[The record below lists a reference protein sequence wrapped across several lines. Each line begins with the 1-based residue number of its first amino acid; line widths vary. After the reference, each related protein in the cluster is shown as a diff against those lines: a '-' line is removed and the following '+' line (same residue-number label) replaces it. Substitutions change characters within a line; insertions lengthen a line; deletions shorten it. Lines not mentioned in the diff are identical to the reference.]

1 MFPFIAIPS
10 YNRSDTIGSKTLKFL
25 HLSGYPASRIHI
37 FVADDDEYKKY
48 RDALDE
54 DLYGEIIMGVKGL
67 KDQRNF
73 ISSFY
78 KEDEIIIQMD
88 DDVKGIRSN
97 IPFLN
102 LVELGLAS
110 LEYRSAGLWGVM
122 PNDDARRFK
131 DATTKHLTHI
141 LGSFFIIRNHKD
153 IQMTYTEKE
162 DMERSILYFRRYG
175 QVLRYQNAGVC
186 TTYAKG
192 QGGLQTPGRDER
204 IKSEIL
210 RFQTEYPEYIN
221 VVDKK
226 GIQDIILNWRA
237 DSEQATQSKN
247 KKNDDGLSH
256 PPSAK

>member
-37 FVADDDEYKKY
+37 FVADYDEFEKY
-48 RDALDE
+48 RAALDE
-54 DLYGEIIMGVKGL
+54 DLYGEIITGVKGL

-73 ISSFY
+73 ITSFY
-78 KEDEIIIQMD
+78 NEDEIIIQMD
-88 DDVKGIRSN
+88 DDVKGIRCN
-97 IPFLN
+97 LPFLT

-110 LEYRSAGLWGVM
+110 LEYRAAGLWGVM

-141 LGSFFIIRNHKD
+141 LGSFFMVRNHRN
-153 IQMTYTEKE
+153 IQITHTEKE

-186 TTYAKG
+186 TTYGKG
-192 QGGLQTPGRDER
+192 TGGLQSDKDRSEN
-204 IKSEIL
+204 IKAGIQNL
-210 RFQTEYPEYIN
+210 ITLYPDCCKI
-221 VVDKK
+221 VDKK

-237 DSEQATQSKN
+237 PQSSSKSSGGDPVHQSLP
-247 KKNDDGLSH
+247 KK
-256 PPSAK
+256 

>member
-10 YNRSDTIGSKTLKFL
+10 YKRSDVIGDKTLKFL
-25 HLSGYPASRIHI
+25 HTSGYPASRIHI
-37 FVADDDEYKKY
+37 FVADDEEYKKY
-48 RDALDE
+48 QDALDE

-73 ISSFY
+73 ITSFY

-88 DDVKGIRSN
+88 DDVKGIRCDL
-97 IPFLN
+97 PFLT
-102 LVELGLAS
+102 LVDLGLAS
-110 LEYRSAGLWGVM
+110 LEYRNAGLWGVM

-141 LGSFFIIRNHKD
+141 LGSFFMMRNHKN
-153 IQMTYTEKE
+153 IEMTYTEKE

-186 TTYAKG
+186 TTYGKG
-192 QGGLQTPGRDER
+192 QGGLQMPGRDER

-210 RFQTEYPEYIN
+210 RFQTEYPDYIN
-221 VVDKK
+221 IADKK
-226 GIQDIILNWRA
+226 GVQDIILNWRA
-237 DSEQATQSKN
+237 PQSSSKN
-247 KKNDDGLSH
+247 SDDGHCHLSL
-256 PPSAK
+256 PKK

>member
-1 MFPFIAIPS
+1 MFPYIAIPS
-10 YNRSDTIGSKTLKFL
+10 YNRPDTIGQKTLKFL

-37 FVADDDEYKKY
+37 FVADDAEFKKY
-48 RDALDE
+48 TDALDE
-54 DLYGEIIMGVKGL
+54 DLYDEIIVGVKGL

-73 ISSFY
+73 ITSFY
-78 KEDEIIIQMD
+78 KEDEVIIQMD
-88 DDVKGIRSN
+88 DDVKGIRCNLS
-97 IPFLN
+97 FLN

-141 LGSFFIIRNHKD
+141 LGSFFMMRNHKD
-153 IQMTYTEKE
+153 IKMTYTEKE

-186 TTYAKG
+186 TTYGKG
-192 QGGLQTPGRDER
+192 KGGLQTPGRDER

-237 DSEQATQSKN
+237 SQTKTPG
-247 KKNDDGLSH
+247 NDDDHSHLSL
-256 PPSAK
+256 PKK